1 MNNQEHNTEIAD
13 QKERQ
18 KAEALQATRRFIA
31 IASCFRHNEQPA
43 MRSPSRSAQAIRND
57 PDRAKTEHDLSRMEQ
72 ARIKRERKGAR
83 L

>member
-1 MNNQEHNTEIAD
+1 MDNNEYSTEIAD

-31 IASCFRHNEQPA
+31 IASCFESPEQPA
-43 MRSPSRSAQAIRND
+43 MRYPSRSSQAIRND